1 MHIREYQKLMHQLYF
16 HKDSKR
22 GAKGTFDRLVDEVAE
37 LGEALA
43 GQDKET
49 LEKEFADAL
58 AWLASLANVAD
69 VDLEKAAIDK
79 YNGKCP
85 KCGNSPCKCPFLV

>member
-1 MHIREYQKLMHQLYF
+1 MHIHEYQKLMHQLYF

-22 GAKGTFDRLVDEVAE
+22 GTKGTYDRLVDEVTE
-37 LGEALA
+37 LGEALS
-43 GQDKET
+43 GKDKEA

-69 VDLEKAAIDK
+69 VDLEKAATGK
-79 YNGKCP
+79 YNGRCP
-85 KCGNSPCKCPFLV
+85 KCGSSPCKCPF